1 MTTRSG
7 KKYKKDEM
15 TDEGTTIGGVGL
27 AEMMKLFMEDRKRRE
42 DDLAQERRRRDEE
55 VREQMRLLR
64 EMVESSQR
72 RAEAPAR
79 SSGENDKVKLS
90 KFSEADDVEAYLTT
104 FERMMVVYEV
114 DRARWVY
121 KLAPQLTGKAQKA
134 YAAMAT
140 EDASDYDKVK
150 AAILKRYNINDETYR
165 QRFRAATKTGDE
177 SHREL
182 LVRLQDLARK
192 WLKSCDSAEKVLDI
206 MVMEQLLNT
215 LAPDVRLW
223 VRERKPKSSDEAS
236 QLADAMIICK
246 QEGRFEMTER
256 LPHTYRSRKEERSQ

>member
-15 TDEGTTIGGVGL
+15 TDEGTTTGGVGL

-90 KFSEADDVEAYLTT
+90 KFSEADDVEAY
-104 FERMMVVYEV
+104 
-114 DRARWVY
+114 
-121 KLAPQLTGKAQKA
+121 
-134 YAAMAT
+134 AAMAT

-182 LVRLQDLARK
+182 LVRL
-192 WLKSCDSAEKVLDI
+192 
-206 MVMEQLLNT
+206 
-215 LAPDVRLW
+215 
-223 VRERKPKSSDEAS
+223 
-236 QLADAMIICK
+236 
-246 QEGRFEMTER
+246 
-256 LPHTYRSRKEERSQ
+256 